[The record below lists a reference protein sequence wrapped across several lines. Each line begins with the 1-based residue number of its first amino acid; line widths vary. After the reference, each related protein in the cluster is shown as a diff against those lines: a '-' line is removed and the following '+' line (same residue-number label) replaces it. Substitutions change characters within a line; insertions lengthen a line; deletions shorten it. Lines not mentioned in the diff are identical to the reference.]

1 VDERFDFIGRHKLF
15 AVIRTDSMELALMV
29 ARAAHRAGVR
39 LIEVTFTVPEAAQVI
54 SMLREELTYSMI
66 GAGTVLESEQAQAAA
81 KAGAQFVFAPN
92 TNPEVVRVAKD
103 NGVLACPGTATPTEV
118 ANALRL
124 GADIVK
130 VFPAAWLGGPS
141 YLRALR
147 ELLPDAR
154 LVPTGGVD
162 ATNAPQY
169 LAAGALAV
177 GMGSTMFRREHL
189 QARDMEAVE
198 RAARECVAAVAG

>member
-1 VDERFDFIGRHKLF
+1 MTRRKRVPP
-15 AVIRTDSMELALMV
+15 VPV
-29 ARAAHRAGVR
+29 A
-39 LIEVTFTVPEAAQVI
+39 PD
-54 SMLREELTYSMI
+54 
-66 GAGTVLESEQAQAAA
+66 AGTPGQ
-81 KAGAQFVFAPN
+81 P
-92 TNPEVVRVAKD
+92 VR
-103 NGVLACPGTATPTEV
+103 
-118 ANALRL
+118 
-124 GADIVK
+124 
-130 VFPAAWLGGPS
+130 GPS

-162 ATNAPQY
+162 AINAPQY